1 MAVRCCYYAENALSI
16 VDLDLDDDDDDDVLD
31 SYCLTWAFVLVLLL
45 PRSVASTYFSV
56 YVGWTSPINGNKYV
70 QGKWRRQRLKYMIVC
85 VDYISQF
92 ELSG

>member
-16 VDLDLDDDDDDDVLD
+16 VDLDLDDDDDDVLD

-56 YVGWTSPINGNKYV
+56 YVGWTSPINGNTCKENGGGKDYVKY
-70 QGKWRRQRLKYMIVC
+70 
-85 VDYISQF
+85 DT
-92 ELSG
+92 